1 MNSRGIS
8 GDHVRVSGGAGSAWE
23 GSSGQYGEGVTGR
36 GDSTVQG
43 GVPTEE
49 TGI

>member
-1 MNSRGIS
+1 M
-8 GDHVRVSGGAGSAWE
+8 SGGAGSAWE

-36 GDSTVQG
+36 GDPTVQG